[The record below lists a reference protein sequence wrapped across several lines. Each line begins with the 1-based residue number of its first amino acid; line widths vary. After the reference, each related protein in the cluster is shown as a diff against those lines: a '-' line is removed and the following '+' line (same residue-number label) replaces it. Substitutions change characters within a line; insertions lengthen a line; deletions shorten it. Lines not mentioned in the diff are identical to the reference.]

1 MAAKAG
7 MVAGRLT
14 RPGWRDPRL
23 LVGIVLIAASVAGV
37 VSLVR
42 ANDRTVPVFVAVDD
56 LVPGAVLDEG
66 DVAVA
71 HVRVDTD
78 AYVGALDEPWGQV
91 VIRAVGEG
99 ELLPTGA
106 LADAADFTSRPVAL
120 RTTRPVSEGIAR
132 GSLVDVWLT
141 VLDDA
146 GTPSSNLV
154 AQSLVV
160 DAVARDDGSFAGTGI
175 ETVYVVVPEEQMEGF
190 LDAIAV
196 EGELSVVGLA
206 G

>member
-1 MAAKAG
+1 MATTTG
-7 MVAGRLT
+7 MTVGRLA

-23 LVGIVLIAASVAGV
+23 LVGLVLIAASVAGV

-42 ANDRTVPVFVAVDD
+42 ANDRTAPVYVAVDD

-66 DVAVA
+66 DLAVA
-71 HVRVDTD
+71 HVRVDGD
-78 AYVGALDEPWGQV
+78 AYVGAAEEPWGQV
-91 VIRAVGEG
+91 VTRAVGEG
-99 ELLPTGA
+99 ELLPAEA
-106 LADAADFTSRPVAL
+106 LAEAEDFTGRPVAV
-120 RTTRPVSEGIAR
+120 RTTRPIAEAIDR

-141 VLDDA
+141 VTDDD
-146 GTPSSNLV
+146 GPSSELV

-160 DAVARDDGSFAGTGI
+160 DAVDRDDGSFAGTGV
-175 ETVYVVVPEEQMEGF
+175 ETVYVVVPADEMEGF

-196 EGELSVVGLA
+196 DGDLSVVGLA